1 MKDNLINE
9 RFYKEKCFLD
19 TNLLIYTCDESDF
32 GKQNACINF
41 LNEIHVKAEP
51 VISTQTLGEFF
62 NVAYKK
68 LKFTKEDAIV
78 EVERLANS
86 FPVYEITTEN
96 VLHAMQLSKT
106 TQFSYWD
113 SLILA
118 MAIDTGCTVLYSED
132 LNSGQEIEGLKIVN
146 PFYA

>member
-1 MKDNLINE
+1 MK
-9 RFYKEKCFLD
+9 
-19 TNLLIYTCDESDF
+19 
-32 GKQNACINF
+32 
-41 LNEIHVKAEP
+41 
-51 VISTQTLGEFF
+51 
-62 NVAYKK
+62 
-68 LKFTKEDAIV
+68 
-78 EVERLANS
+78 
-86 FPVYEITTEN
+86 N

-118 MAIDTGCTVLYSED
+118 IAIDTGCTVLYSED

>member
-1 MKDNLINE
+1 MKDDIVNN
-9 RFYKEKCFLD
+9 KCFLD
-19 TNLLIYTCDESDF
+19 TNLLIYVWDNSEPDKKNLIKS
-32 GKQNACINF
+32 F
-41 LNEIHVKAEP
+41 LNSIKKNSCP

-62 NVAYKK
+62 NVAVKK
-68 LKFTKEDAIV
+68 LGLTKDQGYVICE
-78 EVERLANS
+78 EYS
-86 FPVYEITTEN
+86 KMFPVYEITTEN